1 MTKSPR
7 PLRVADRI
15 QVELSEIIQ
24 RRLKDPRLGFLTVT
38 GVDVPPDL
46 RSARVFVSTL
56 RDEDVESML
65 AGLEHAK
72 GFLRRELGKR
82 LQLRHV
88 PDLEFKLDR
97 SAARGTHM
105 ENLLRRIS
113 DEERGTE
120 GDDPAA
126 GEEE

>member
-15 QVELSEIIQ
+15 QAEIADIIR
-24 RRLKDPRLGFLTVT
+24 RRLKDPRLTFLTVT
-38 GVDVPPDL
+38 GVDVPADL
-46 RSARVFVSTL
+46 RSARVYVSTL
-56 RDEDVESML
+56 REEDVEAML

-82 LQLRHV
+82 LDLRHV
-88 PDLEFKLDR
+88 PELFFKLDR
-97 SAARGTHM
+97 SAVRGMHI
-105 ENLLRRIS
+105 EKLLREIH
-113 DEERGTE
+113 EEE
-120 GDDPAA
+120 DDG